1 MKTMKLFFSTLFV
14 VIISAIGMVSC
25 NDDDEPKDKVIEVT
39 MSVSENT
46 DIMYSLFDD
55 NKENPVECMLVM
67 EDGVDQ
73 TWRKMSFSGIEW
85 FTYEKG
91 HRYKLRAKKTILA
104 NPPADGSAW
113 KYELVEVLEDKEIIG
128 PELPVEATIKS
139 EADIVYE
146 ELCPIEKYSVSS
158 PIFVDGNGK
167 IYSSEGNERPSYKN
181 CRIYLNNTLDPTA
194 PDWVKLNS
202 TTYMARYA
210 YVISPL
216 SDKIRLVVASG
227 GGPMLKYIVTEDD
240 FRYVTTTLNK
250 GEQLT
255 YVLILANAN
264 KRGIQKL
271 ELAYE
276 RKCCVQL
283 CGFTSVPVP

>member
-1 MKTMKLFFSTLFV
+1 MKTIKLFFSTLLV
-14 VIISAIGMVSC
+14 VIISAIGMASC

-202 TTYMARYA
+202 TTYMTRYA

-240 FRYVTTTLNK
+240 FRYMTTTLK
-250 GEQLT
+250 EKEQIT

-264 KRGIQKL
+264 KKGLQRL
-271 ELAYE
+271 ELTIE
-276 RKCCVQL
+276 RK
-283 CGFTSVPVP
+283 

>member
-46 DIMYSLFDD
+46 DIMYGPFDD

-181 CRIYLNNTLDPTA
+181 CRIYLNKTLDITD
-194 PDWVKLNS
+194 PDWVKFNS

-216 SDKIRLVVASG
+216 SEKIRLVVASG

-240 FRYVTTTLNK
+240 FRFVTTTMNN
-250 GEQLT
+250 GEQLA

-264 KRGIQKL
+264 KKGIQRL
-271 ELAYE
+271 ELTLE
-276 RKCCVQL
+276 RK
-283 CGFTSVPVP
+283 

>member
-128 PELPVEATIKS
+128 PELPVEATIKY

-181 CRIYLNNTLDPTA
+181 CRIYLNKTLDITD

-240 FRYVTTTLNK
+240 FRYMTTTLK
-250 GEQLT
+250 EKEQIT

-264 KRGIQKL
+264 KKGLQRL
-271 ELAYE
+271 ELTLE
-276 RKCCVQL
+276 RK
-283 CGFTSVPVP
+283 

>member
-1 MKTMKLFFSTLFV
+1 MKTIKLFFSTLLV

-25 NDDDEPKDKVIEVT
+25 NDDDELKDKVVEVT

-113 KYELVEVLEDKEIIG
+113 KYELIEVLEDKEIIG

-146 ELCPIEKYSVSS
+146 EQCPIEKYSVSS

-181 CRIYLNNTLDPTA
+181 CRIYLNNTLDITD
-194 PDWVKLNS
+194 PDWVKFNS

-216 SDKIRLVVASG
+216 SAKIRLVVASG
-227 GGPMLKYIVTEDD
+227 GGPMLKYIVQEED
-240 FRYVTTTLNK
+240 FRYITSTMK
-250 GEQLT
+250 EKEQLT
-255 YVLILANAN
+255 YVLVIANAD
-264 KRGIQKL
+264 KKGLQRI
-271 ELAYE
+271 EITFV
-276 RKCCVQL
+276 RI
-283 CGFTSVPVP
+283 

>member
-1 MKTMKLFFSTLFV
+1 MKTIKLFFSTLLV

-25 NDDDEPKDKVIEVT
+25 NDDDELKDKVVEVT

-46 DIMYSLFDD
+46 DIMYGPFDD

-181 CRIYLNNTLDPTA
+181 CRIYLDKTLDPTA

-240 FRYVTTTLNK
+240 FRYMTVTMNK

-255 YVLILANAN
+255 YVLVFANAN
-264 KRGIQKL
+264 KKGIQRL
-271 ELAYE
+271 ELTLE
-276 RKCCVQL
+276 RK
-283 CGFTSVPVP
+283 

>member
-1 MKTMKLFFSTLFV
+1 MKLFFSTLFV

-113 KYELVEVLEDKEIIG
+113 KYELIEVLEDKEMIG
-128 PELPVEATIKS
+128 PELPVEDAIKS

-146 ELCPIEKYSVSS
+146 EQCPIEKYSVSS
-158 PIFVDGNGK
+158 PIFVDGNGT
-167 IYSSEGNERPSYKN
+167 IYNSEGNERPSYKN
-181 CRIYLNNTLDPTA
+181 CRIYLNNTLDTTD
-194 PDWVKLNS
+194 PDWVKFNS

-240 FRYVTTTLNK
+240 FRYVTTTMNK

-255 YVLILANAN
+255 YVLVLANAN
-264 KRGIQKL
+264 KKGIQRL
-271 ELAYE
+271 ELTFE
-276 RKCCVQL
+276 RK
-283 CGFTSVPVP
+283 

>member
-1 MKTMKLFFSTLFV
+1 MKTIKLFFSTLLV

-25 NDDDEPKDKVIEVT
+25 NGDDELKDKEIEVT
-39 MSVSENT
+39 MSISENT
-46 DIMYSLFDD
+46 DIMYLLFDD
-55 NKENPVECMLVM
+55 NKENPIECMLVM

-73 TWRKMSFSGIEW
+73 SWRKMGFSEIEC
-85 FTYEKG
+85 FMYEKG
-91 HRYKLRAKKTILA
+91 HRYKLRVKKTILA

-113 KYELVEVLEDKEIIG
+113 KYELIEVLEDKEMIG

-158 PIFVDGNGK
+158 PIFVDGNGS
-167 IYSSEGNERPSYKN
+167 IYNSEGNERPSYKN
-181 CRIYLNNTLDPTA
+181 CRIYLNNTLDTTD
-194 PDWVKLNS
+194 PDWVKFNS

-216 SDKIRLVVASG
+216 SDKTRLVVASG

-240 FRYVTTTLNK
+240 FRYVTTTMNN
-250 GEQLT
+250 GEQLA

-264 KRGIQKL
+264 KKGIQRL
-271 ELAYE
+271 ELTFE
-276 RKCCVQL
+276 RK
-283 CGFTSVPVP
+283 

>member
-91 HRYKLRAKKTILA
+91 HRYKLKVKKTILA

-181 CRIYLNNTLDPTA
+181 CRIYLNKTLDITD
-194 PDWVKLNS
+194 PDWVKFNS

-216 SDKIRLVVASG
+216 SEKIRLVVASG

-240 FRYVTTTLNK
+240 FRYMTTTLK
-250 GEQLT
+250 EKEQIT
-255 YVLILANAN
+255 YALILANAN
-264 KRGIQKL
+264 KKGLQRL
-271 ELAYE
+271 ELTLE
-276 RKCCVQL
+276 RK
-283 CGFTSVPVP
+283 

>member
-14 VIISAIGMVSC
+14 VILSTIGMVSC
-25 NDDDEPKDKVIEVT
+25 NDDDELKDKVVEVT

-146 ELCPIEKYSVSS
+146 KQCPIEKYSVSS

-181 CRIYLNNTLDPTA
+181 CRIYLNNTLDITD
-194 PDWVKLNS
+194 PDWVKFNS

-240 FRYVTTTLNK
+240 FSYVTTTMNK
-250 GEQLT
+250 GEQLA
-255 YVLILANAN
+255 YVLVLANAN
-264 KRGIQKL
+264 KKGIQRL
-271 ELAYE
+271 ELTLE
-276 RKCCVQL
+276 RK
-283 CGFTSVPVP
+283 

>member
-1 MKTMKLFFSTLFV
+1 MKTIKLFFSSLLV
-14 VIISAIGMVSC
+14 VIISAIGMASC
-25 NDDDEPKDKVIEVT
+25 NDDDELKDKVVEVT

-113 KYELVEVLEDKEIIG
+113 KYELIEVLEDKEIIG

-139 EADIVYE
+139 ETDIVYE
-146 ELCPIEKYSVSS
+146 EQCPIEKYSVSS

-181 CRIYLNNTLDPTA
+181 CRIYLNNTLDTTD
-194 PDWVKLNS
+194 PDWLKFNS

-216 SDKIRLVVASG
+216 SAKIRLVVASG

-240 FRYVTTTLNK
+240 FRYMTNTMNK

-264 KRGIQKL
+264 KWGIQRL
-271 ELAYE
+271 ELTFE
-276 RKCCVQL
+276 RK
-283 CGFTSVPVP
+283 

>member
-1 MKTMKLFFSTLFV
+1 MKTIKLFFSTLFV
-14 VIISAIGMVSC
+14 VIISAIGMASC
-25 NDDDEPKDKVIEVT
+25 NDDDELKDKVVVIT
-39 MSVSENT
+39 ISVSENT

-181 CRIYLNNTLDPTA
+181 CRIYLNKTLDITD
-194 PDWVKLNS
+194 PDWVKFNS

-240 FRYVTTTLNK
+240 FRYVTTTMNK

-264 KRGIQKL
+264 KKGIQKL
-271 ELAYE
+271 ELAFE
-276 RKCCVQL
+276 RK
-283 CGFTSVPVP
+283 

>member
-1 MKTMKLFFSTLFV
+1 MKTIKLFFSTLFI
-14 VIISAIGMVSC
+14 VILSTIGMVSC
-25 NDDDEPKDKVIEVT
+25 NDDDDPKDKVIEVT

-146 ELCPIEKYSVSS
+146 EQCPIEKYSVSS

-181 CRIYLNNTLDPTA
+181 CRIYLNKTLDPTA

-240 FRYVTTTLNK
+240 FRNVTTTMNK
-250 GEQLT
+250 GEQLA
-255 YVLILANAN
+255 YVLVLANAN
-264 KRGIQKL
+264 KKGIQRL
-271 ELAYE
+271 ELTLE
-276 RKCCVQL
+276 RK
-283 CGFTSVPVP
+283 

>member
-128 PELPVEATIKS
+128 PELPVEATIKY

-181 CRIYLNNTLDPTA
+181 CRIYLNKTLDITD
-194 PDWVKLNS
+194 PDWVKFNS

-240 FRYVTTTLNK
+240 FRYVTTTMK
-250 GEQLT
+250 EKEQIT

-271 ELAYE
+271 ELAFE
-276 RKCCVQL
+276 RK
-283 CGFTSVPVP
+283 

>member
-14 VIISAIGMVSC
+14 VILSAIGMVSC

-181 CRIYLNNTLDPTA
+181 CRIYLNNTLDITD
-194 PDWVKLNS
+194 PDWVKFNS

-240 FRYVTTTLNK
+240 FRYMTVTMNK

-255 YVLILANAN
+255 YVLVFANAN
-264 KRGIQKL
+264 KKGIQRL
-271 ELAYE
+271 ELTLE
-276 RKCCVQL
+276 RK
-283 CGFTSVPVP
+283 

>member
-181 CRIYLNNTLDPTA
+181 CRIYLNKTLDITD
-194 PDWVKLNS
+194 PDWVKFNS
-202 TTYMARYA
+202 TMYMARYA

-240 FRYVTTTLNK
+240 FRYMTTTLK
-250 GEQLT
+250 EKEQIT

-264 KRGIQKL
+264 KKGLQRL
-271 ELAYE
+271 ELTLE
-276 RKCCVQL
+276 RK
-283 CGFTSVPVP
+283 

>member
-128 PELPVEATIKS
+128 PELPVEATIKY

-181 CRIYLNNTLDPTA
+181 CRIYLNKTLDITD
-194 PDWVKLNS
+194 PDWVKFNS

-240 FRYVTTTLNK
+240 FRFVTTTMNN
-250 GEQLT
+250 GEQLA

-264 KRGIQKL
+264 KKGIQRL
-271 ELAYE
+271 ELTLE
-276 RKCCVQL
+276 RK
-283 CGFTSVPVP
+283 

>member
-1 MKTMKLFFSTLFV
+1 MKTIKLFFSTLLV

-25 NDDDEPKDKVIEVT
+25 NDDNELKDKVVEVP

-46 DIMYSLFDD
+46 DIMYSFFDD

-85 FTYEKG
+85 FTYERG

-113 KYELVEVLEDKEIIG
+113 KYELIEVLEDKEIIG

-146 ELCPIEKYSVSS
+146 EQCPIEKYSVSS
-158 PIFVDGNGK
+158 PIFVDGNGT
-167 IYSSEGNERPSYKN
+167 IYNSEGNERPSYKN
-181 CRIYLNNTLDPTA
+181 CRIYLNNTLDPTV

-240 FRYVTTTLNK
+240 FRFVTTTMNN
-250 GEQLT
+250 GEQLA

-264 KRGIQKL
+264 KKGIQRL
-271 ELAYE
+271 ELTLE
-276 RKCCVQL
+276 RK
-283 CGFTSVPVP
+283 

>member
-46 DIMYSLFDD
+46 DIMYGPFDD

-73 TWRKMSFSGIEW
+73 TWRKMSFSYIEG

-146 ELCPIEKYSVSS
+146 EQCPIEKYSVSS
-158 PIFVDGNGK
+158 PIFVDGNGT

-181 CRIYLNNTLDPTA
+181 CRIYLNKILDTTD
-194 PDWVKLNS
+194 PDWVKFNS

-216 SDKIRLVVASG
+216 SDKIRLVLASG

-240 FRYVTTTLNK
+240 FRYVTATMNK

-264 KRGIQKL
+264 KRGIQRL
-271 ELAYE
+271 ELTFE
-276 RKCCVQL
+276 RK
-283 CGFTSVPVP
+283 

>member
-1 MKTMKLFFSTLFV
+1 
-14 VIISAIGMVSC
+14 MVSC

-91 HRYKLRAKKTILA
+91 HRYKLRAKKTKLA

-128 PELPVEATIKS
+128 PELPVEATIKY

-181 CRIYLNNTLDPTA
+181 CRIYLNKTLDITD
-194 PDWVKLNS
+194 PDWVKFNS

-240 FRYVTTTLNK
+240 FRYMTTTLK
-250 GEQLT
+250 EKEQIT

-264 KRGIQKL
+264 KKGLQRL
-271 ELAYE
+271 ELTLE
-276 RKCCVQL
+276 RK
-283 CGFTSVPVP
+283 

>member
-1 MKTMKLFFSTLFV
+1 MKTIKLFFSTLLV

-25 NDDDEPKDKVIEVT
+25 NDDDELKDKVIEVT

-113 KYELVEVLEDKEIIG
+113 KYELIEVLEDKEIIG

-146 ELCPIEKYSVSS
+146 EQCPIEKYSVSS

-181 CRIYLNNTLDPTA
+181 CRIYLNKTLDPTA
-194 PDWVKLNS
+194 PDWVKFNS

-216 SDKIRLVVASG
+216 SAKIRLVVASG

-240 FRYVTTTLNK
+240 FRYVTATMNK

-255 YVLILANAN
+255 YVLVFANAN
-264 KRGIQKL
+264 KKGIQRL
-271 ELAYE
+271 ELTLE
-276 RKCCVQL
+276 RK
-283 CGFTSVPVP
+283 

>member
-1 MKTMKLFFSTLFV
+1 MD
-14 VIISAIGMVSC
+14 C
-25 NDDDEPKDKVIEVT
+25 NIE
-39 MSVSENT
+39 E
-46 DIMYSLFDD
+46 
-55 NKENPVECMLVM
+55 
-67 EDGVDQ
+67 G
-73 TWRKMSFSGIEW
+73 

-113 KYELVEVLEDKEIIG
+113 MYELVEVLEDKEIIG
-128 PELPVEATIKS
+128 PELPVEDAIKS
-139 EADIVYE
+139 ETDIVYE
-146 ELCPIEKYSVSS
+146 EQCPIEKYSVSS

-181 CRIYLNNTLDPTA
+181 CRIYLNNTLDPTV
-194 PDWVKLNS
+194 PDWVRFNS

-240 FRYVTTTLNK
+240 FRYVTTTMNK

-264 KRGIQKL
+264 KKGIQRL
-271 ELAYE
+271 ELTLE
-276 RKCCVQL
+276 RK
-283 CGFTSVPVP
+283 

>member
-14 VIISAIGMVSC
+14 VILSAIGMVSC
-25 NDDDEPKDKVIEVT
+25 NDDDELKDKVIEVT

-181 CRIYLNNTLDPTA
+181 CRIYLNNTLDTTD
-194 PDWVKLNS
+194 PDWVKFNS

-240 FRYVTTTLNK
+240 FRFVTTTMNK
-250 GEQLT
+250 GEQLA

-264 KRGIQKL
+264 KKGIQRL
-271 ELAYE
+271 ELTFE
-276 RKCCVQL
+276 RK
-283 CGFTSVPVP
+283 

>member
-25 NDDDEPKDKVIEVT
+25 NDDDELKDKVIEVT

-55 NKENPVECMLVM
+55 NKENPIECMLVK
-67 EDGVDQ
+67 EEGVDH
-73 TWRKMSFSGIEW
+73 WRKMSFSSIEG

-146 ELCPIEKYSVSS
+146 EQCPIEKYSVSS
-158 PIFVDGNGK
+158 PIFVDCNGK

-181 CRIYLNNTLDPTA
+181 CRIYLNNTLDPTV

-240 FRYVTTTLNK
+240 FRYVTTTMNK

-264 KRGIQKL
+264 KRGIQRL
-271 ELAYE
+271 ELTFE
-276 RKCCVQL
+276 RK
-283 CGFTSVPVP
+283 

>member
-210 YVISPL
+210 YVISPI

-240 FRYVTTTLNK
+240 FRFVTTTMNN
-250 GEQLT
+250 GEQLA

-264 KRGIQKL
+264 KKGIQRL
-271 ELAYE
+271 ELTLE
-276 RKCCVQL
+276 RK
-283 CGFTSVPVP
+283 

>member
-1 MKTMKLFFSTLFV
+1 MKTIKLFFSTLLV
-14 VIISAIGMVSC
+14 VIISAIGMGSC
-25 NDDDEPKDKVIEVT
+25 NDDDELKDKVIEVT

-46 DIMYSLFDD
+46 DIMYLLFDH
-55 NKENPVECMLVM
+55 NKENPIECMLVM

-73 TWRKMSFSGIEW
+73 TWRKMSFSEIEG

-128 PELPVEATIKS
+128 PELPVEATIKY

-181 CRIYLNNTLDPTA
+181 CRIYLNKTLDITD
-194 PDWVKLNS
+194 PDWVKFNS

-240 FRYVTTTLNK
+240 FRYMTTTLK
-250 GEQLT
+250 EKEQIT

-264 KRGIQKL
+264 KKGLQRL
-271 ELAYE
+271 ELTIE
-276 RKCCVQL
+276 RK
-283 CGFTSVPVP
+283 

>member
-128 PELPVEATIKS
+128 PELPVEDAIKS
-139 EADIVYE
+139 EADIVYG

-181 CRIYLNNTLDPTA
+181 CRIYLNNTLDITD
-194 PDWVKLNS
+194 PDWVKFNS

-240 FRYVTTTLNK
+240 FRYVTTTMNN
-250 GEQLT
+250 GEQLA

-264 KRGIQKL
+264 KKGIQRL
-271 ELAYE
+271 ELTLE
-276 RKCCVQL
+276 RK
-283 CGFTSVPVP
+283 

>member
-1 MKTMKLFFSTLFV
+1 MKTIKLFFSTLLV

-73 TWRKMSFSGIEW
+73 TWRKMSLSGIEW
-85 FTYEKG
+85 LTYEKG

-181 CRIYLNNTLDPTA
+181 CRIYLNNTLDITD
-194 PDWVKLNS
+194 PDWVKFNS

-240 FRYVTTTLNK
+240 FRFVTTTMNK
-250 GEQLT
+250 GEQLA

-264 KRGIQKL
+264 KKGIQRL
-271 ELAYE
+271 ELTFE
-276 RKCCVQL
+276 RK
-283 CGFTSVPVP
+283 

>member
-73 TWRKMSFSGIEW
+73 TWRKMSLSGIEW

-181 CRIYLNNTLDPTA
+181 CRIYLNNTLDITD
-194 PDWVKLNS
+194 PDWVKFNS

-240 FRYVTTTLNK
+240 FRYVTTTMNK

-264 KRGIQKL
+264 KKGLQRL
-271 ELAYE
+271 ELTFE
-276 RKCCVQL
+276 RK
-283 CGFTSVPVP
+283 

>member
-128 PELPVEATIKS
+128 PELPVEDAIKS
-139 EADIVYE
+139 EADIVYG

-181 CRIYLNNTLDPTA
+181 CRIYLNNTLDITD
-194 PDWVKLNS
+194 PDWVKFNS

-240 FRYVTTTLNK
+240 FRNVTTTMNK
-250 GEQLT
+250 GEQLA
-255 YVLILANAN
+255 YVLVLANAN
-264 KRGIQKL
+264 KKGLQRL
-271 ELAYE
+271 ELTME
-276 RKCCVQL
+276 RK
-283 CGFTSVPVP
+283 

>member
-1 MKTMKLFFSTLFV
+1 MKTIKLFFSTLLV
-14 VIISAIGMVSC
+14 VIISAIGMASC
-25 NDDDEPKDKVIEVT
+25 NDDDELKDKVIEVT

-46 DIMYSLFDD
+46 DIMYFLFDH
-55 NKENPVECMLVM
+55 NKENPIECMLVV
-67 EDGVDQ
+67 EAGVDQ
-73 TWRKMSFSGIEW
+73 IWRKMSVSDIEG

-128 PELPVEATIKS
+128 PELPVEDAIKS
-139 EADIVYE
+139 EADIVYG

-181 CRIYLNNTLDPTA
+181 CRIYLNNTLDITD
-194 PDWVKLNS
+194 PDWVKFNS

-240 FRYVTTTLNK
+240 FRYVTTTMK
-250 GEQLT
+250 EKEQIT

-264 KRGIQKL
+264 KKGLQRL
-271 ELAYE
+271 ELTLE
-276 RKCCVQL
+276 RK
-283 CGFTSVPVP
+283 

>member
-1 MKTMKLFFSTLFV
+1 MKTIKLFFSTLLVF
-14 VIISAIGMVSC
+14 IISAIGMASC
-25 NDDDEPKDKVIEVT
+25 NDDDELKDKVVEVT

-113 KYELVEVLEDKEIIG
+113 KYELIEVLEDKEIIG

-139 EADIVYE
+139 ETDIVYE
-146 ELCPIEKYSVSS
+146 EQCPIEKYSVSS

-181 CRIYLNNTLDPTA
+181 CRIYLNNTLDTTD
-194 PDWVKLNS
+194 PDWLKFNS

-216 SDKIRLVVASG
+216 SAKIRLVVASG

-240 FRYVTTTLNK
+240 FQYMTNTMNK

-264 KRGIQKL
+264 KRGVQKL
-271 ELAYE
+271 ELAFE
-276 RKCCVQL
+276 RK
-283 CGFTSVPVP
+283 